1 MPTMPGQI
9 YVSHAGDDEAICAPL
24 LDLLDS
30 WHVDYWFDRQQ
41 GGGRQLSA
49 RAQKAL
55 SECHVLLRVC
65 TRAANRSYS
74 MSLDAGAFL
83 SMQADD
89 HRAGRDGVR
98 SVVNLILD
106 PEYRREPFDGTAPV
120 LDASDLATFA
130 WVNGLRAALGLPL
143 LVDAEAA
150 ALSRRTVVVRR
161 GISRRRALAL
171 GATGALVVA
180 AGASAGVLALT
191 HGHGSASARPTPRPG
206 PPSSDPKLLWY
217 ARVVQP
223 TTPSA
228 NEDGVGVAPVLTGV
242 TVFTGALDGS
252 LFAVDASTGAVRWQK
267 VIGNGFY
274 TAPVVGNGTLFVC
287 ADGSNGFRA
296 LNPET
301 GDQLW
306 QANGDTHTFTNVA
319 FVYGRLFISGIG
331 DLFGFVFT
339 VDPATGKQLFS
350 EGPRGSV
357 VPVSEMG
364 ISGTLVYLCG
374 DDGYLYAFDCG
385 TNNSPPLWRADVGAS
400 NGQRLQQ
407 KPLYVSGA
415 PTVANGVVY
424 VGSEDQ
430 SVYAIDAS
438 TGERRW
444 RYATTGQIV
453 RSSPTVVE
461 GTLYI
466 GSDDKN
472 LYAIDAATGN
482 TKWVYQTTG
491 KVRSTPAVANGV
503 VYVGSADNF
512 VHAVSAQKGA
522 LVHKYPMAGAVI
534 ASAPRGKRRPLCRR
548 PRGVSLCLQCELRP
562 W

>member
-1 MPTMPGQI
+1 MPTTPGQV

-89 HRAGRDGVR
+89 HRAGRDGLR
-98 SVVNLILD
+98 TVVNLILD
-106 PEYRREPFDGTAPV
+106 PEYRREPFDGTAPI
-120 LDASDLATFA
+120 LEASDPAQFA

-191 HGHGSASARPTPRPG
+191 HGRGSALATPTPRPG

-223 TTPSA
+223 PTLSA
-228 NEDGVGVAPVLTGV
+228 NEDGVGVAPALANGILY
-242 TVFTGALDGS
+242 TGALDGS

-267 VIGNGFY
+267 VFGNGFY
-274 TAPVVGNGTLFVC
+274 TAPVMGNDTLFVC
-287 ADGSNGFRA
+287 SHGNGGFRA
-296 LNPET
+296 LNPNT
-301 GDQLW
+301 RDVLW
-306 QANGDTHTFTNVA
+306 QANGDTYTFTDVA
-319 FVYGRLFISGIG
+319 FVDGRLFISGIG
-331 DLFGFVFT
+331 DFFGFVFT
-339 VDPATGKQLFS
+339 VDPATGDLLFS
-350 EGPRGSV
+350 EGPSGSV
-357 VPVSEMG
+357 LPASQMG
-364 ISGTLVYLCG
+364 ISGTLVYICG
-374 DDGYLYAFDCG
+374 DDGYLYAFDCSV
-385 TNNSPPLWRADVGAS
+385 NESPPMWKADVGAS
-400 NGQRLQQ
+400 NSQRLQ
-407 KPLYVSGA
+407 KPLVVSGA

-430 SVYAIDAS
+430 SVYAIDAA

-444 RYATTGQIV
+444 SYATTGQIV
-453 RSSPTVVE
+453 RSSPTVVD

-472 LYAIDAATGN
+472 LYAIDAVTGN

-491 KVRSTPAVANGV
+491 KVRSTPAVANAV

-512 VHAVSAQKGA
+512 VHAVSAQTGA

-534 ASAPRGKRRPLCRR
+534 APPLVANGVLYAADLAGYLYAFSAN
-548 PRGVSLCLQCELRP
+548 
-562 W
+562 